1 MTHSET
7 IPVHD
12 YTTNQRQTTLS
23 TTLVTLLT
31 LMMLLLLTIVACTTA
46 EPAPTATPEPTVTA
60 TPSPTATPTPTATP
74 SPTTTPT
81 ATATA
86 TPTAT
91 ASPTPTRTATATPTP
106 TPLPASVLLEPMNH
120 QAQSANNCGPASI
133 AILLG
138 YYDHWVTQQ
147 EVQEWAAS
155 RPAPCYVPWYMSEQ
169 GLMGRVYRFPVS
181 RESRL
186 RVIRQLLAE
195 SIPVIVLQRLEPGLD
210 ISHYRVIQGYDDT
223 AGEFISDD
231 PLRGPDYH
239 ITYDLFARL
248 LNRPGA
254 LFAPIYPPAQDPLVQ
269 AVAREAYARRWT
281 DFDGLSCAQMKRP

>member
-1 MTHSET
+1 VTHSET

-31 LMMLLLLTIVACTTA
+31 LMMLLLTIVACTTA

-74 SPTTTPT
+74 SPTATPT

-138 YYDHWVTQQ
+138 YYDRWVTQQ

>member
-12 YTTNQRQTTLS
+12 YTTHQRQTTLS
-23 TTLVTLLT
+23 TTLVTLL
-31 LMMLLLLTIVACTTA
+31 MLLTIVACTMA
-46 EPAPTATPEPTVTA
+46 ESAPTATPKPTATA
-60 TPSPTATPTPTATP
+60 TPSPTAIPTPTATTTSTATPTPTAA
-74 SPTTTPT
+74 TTPT
-81 ATATA
+81 ATAT
-86 TPTAT
+86 P
-91 ASPTPTRTATATPTP
+91 PPTRTPTVTPTP

-120 QAQSANNCGPASI
+120 QTQTLNNCGPASV
-133 AILLG
+133 AIVLG
-138 YYDHWVTQQ
+138 YYDHWVTQE

-155 RPAPCYVPWYMSEQ
+155 RPAPCYVPWYMSDQ

-195 SIPVIVLQRLEPGLD
+195 SIPVIVLQRLEPGSD
-210 ISHYRVIQGYDDT
+210 IGHFRVIQGYDDA

-231 PLRGPDYH
+231 PLRGPDYR
-239 ITYDLFARL
+239 ITYDVFARL

-254 LFAPIYPPAQDPLVQ
+254 LFAPIYSPAQDPLVQ
-269 AVAREAYARRWT
+269 AVAREVYARRWT
-281 DFDGLSCAQMKRP
+281 DWDGLSCAQMERP